1 MITEQ
6 QNKKET
12 INWIVNLILL
22 LAGLYNTI
30 ATNYGWVHLTI
41 VNEEVTMMVNNIYD
55 VIVGLWC
62 YWKNNNI
69 SANAKDAQV
78 ILDELNEQ

>member
-41 VNEEVTMMVNNIYD
+41 VNEEVTMMVKNIYD